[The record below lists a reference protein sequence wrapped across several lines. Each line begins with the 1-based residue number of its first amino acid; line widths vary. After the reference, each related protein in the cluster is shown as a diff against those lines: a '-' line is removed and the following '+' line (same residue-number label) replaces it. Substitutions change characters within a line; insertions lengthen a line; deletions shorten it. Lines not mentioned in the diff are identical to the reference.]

1 MNISL
6 NMKKNSYTYFA
17 YYDMIK
23 MRNEVQLNN
32 TKNFQLIE
40 KWRKLKIKKLK
51 SVGTQDPADYPVN
64 VKNFRSSKF
73 IGL

>member
-1 MNISL
+1 
-6 NMKKNSYTYFA
+6 
-17 YYDMIK
+17 MIK